1 MTVTNSYRCL
11 TKKDFLSKKLKARL
25 ARHGIGYEIVHDEI
39 CRRYVVKLTNVQ
51 IFGGTFSCAIGE
63 DVVEA
68 DRLAINRLVWRMSY
82 MALEDIRCKTPE
94 DNPNEYKEFAEHFKN
109 TLCLVDDE

>member
-1 MTVTNSYRCL
+1 MA
-11 TKKDFLSKKLKARL
+11 DFLSKKLKARL

-51 IFGGTFSCAIGE
+51 IFGGTLPCTISDE
-63 DVVEA
+63 VVEA
-68 DRLAINRLVWRMSY
+68 DRFAINRLVWRMSY
-82 MALEDIRCKTPE
+82 MALEHVRWKTLE
-94 DNPNEYKEFAEHFKN
+94 SNLNEFNEFAEHFRN

>member
-1 MTVTNSYRCL
+1 MA
-11 TKKDFLSKKLKARL
+11 DFLSKKLKARL

-51 IFGGTFSCAIGE
+51 IFSGTLPCTISDE
-63 DVVEA
+63 VVEA

-82 MALEDIRCKTPE
+82 MALEHVRWKAPE
-94 DNPNEYKEFAEHFKN
+94 DNPNECNEFAEHFRN

>member
-1 MTVTNSYRCL
+1 MR
-11 TKKDFLSKKLKARL
+11 DFLSKKLKARL
-25 ARHGIGYEIVHDEI
+25 TRHCIGCEIVHDEI

-51 IFGGTFSCAIGE
+51 IFGGTLPCTISDE
-63 DVVEA
+63 VVES

-82 MALEDIRCKTPE
+82 MALEHVRWKTLE
-94 DNPNEYKEFAEHFKN
+94 SNPNEFNEFAEHFRN